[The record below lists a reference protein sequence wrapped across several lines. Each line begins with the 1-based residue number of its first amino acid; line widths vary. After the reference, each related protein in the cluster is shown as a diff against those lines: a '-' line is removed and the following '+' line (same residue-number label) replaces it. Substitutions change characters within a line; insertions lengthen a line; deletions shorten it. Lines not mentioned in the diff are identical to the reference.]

1 MHGDDKAIRG
11 ELAFCLFKYFPFG
24 GLQRDFIRVASKCR
38 DRGYQIRVYVLSW
51 QGAVPDGFDVI
62 IVPVSA
68 MTNHKKYELYAL
80 WVENHL
86 AKNTV
91 KGVIGFNKMPG
102 LDIYYAAD
110 SCYEEKAQTQRG
122 HLYRVIPRYKH
133 FSKFEKAVFD
143 KDSGTEILMISELQR
158 PIFQKYYGTDIE
170 RLHLLPPGISRD
182 RIAPEVNQ
190 QLPNDL
196 RSEFGIG
203 EDEFLL
209 LMIGSGFI
217 TKGLDRILLGMRN
230 LPADVKMKTRLIA
243 VGQDNPNAFLRMA
256 KRFDIGDK
264 VIILNGRD
272 DIPRFLLAADLLV
285 HPAYI
290 ENTGTV
296 LLEAMVAG
304 LPVLATDI
312 CGYAHYIEDACAGE
326 LVRSPYRQTNFDQLL
341 LAMLLSDER
350 EKWQLN
356 GIKFG
361 RNADIYSMPDRAVDV
376 IENALG

>member
-1 MHGDDKAIRG
+1 M
-11 ELAFCLFKYFPFG
+11 
-24 GLQRDFIRVASKCR
+24 
-38 DRGYQIRVYVLSW
+38 
-51 QGAVPDGFDVI
+51 
-62 IVPVSA
+62 
-68 MTNHKKYELYAL
+68 
-80 WVENHL
+80 
-86 AKNTV
+86 
-91 KGVIGFNKMPG
+91 
-102 LDIYYAAD
+102 
-110 SCYEEKAQTQRG
+110 
-122 HLYRVIPRYKH
+122 
-133 FSKFEKAVFD
+133 
-143 KDSGTEILMISELQR
+143 
-158 PIFQKYYGTDIE
+158 
-170 RLHLLPPGISRD
+170 
-182 RIAPEVNQ
+182 
-190 QLPNDL
+190 
-196 RSEFGIG
+196 
-203 EDEFLL
+203 
-209 LMIGSGFI
+209 
-217 TKGLDRILLGMRN
+217 
-230 LPADVKMKTRLIA
+230 
-243 VGQDNPNAFLRMA
+243 
-256 KRFDIGDK
+256 
-264 VIILNGRD
+264 NGRD